1 MTAVLWTII
10 LLLSL
15 ALAVLGAKVSL
26 LRKGAR
32 QLREGVKERLSQETN
47 TLLTLSTR
55 DKEMRQLASAL
66 NQELRV
72 LRRERLR
79 YQQGDRELKEGVANI
94 SHDLRTPLTAICG
107 YLELL
112 ENQPLP
118 PDASRYLGQIED
130 RTKAM
135 KRLTEELFRYSVIH
149 SDEELHLQPVNL
161 KCALEEAVLSLY
173 GTFQIRGI
181 VPRVELPEGKVE
193 RMLDPDALNRVLG
206 NILGNALKYSAGELS
221 VSLEQSGTMVFSN
234 LAPGLD
240 QVTVGQL
247 FDRFFHGGG
256 SRALHRLRAFHCQAV
271 DGTHGRDHPRGI
283 IPWGLPGIPD
293 VCPRPQTASI
303 KGEQHIVFH
312 SSRFS
317 RKKAPGSGIPAK
329 SLALSHPLKGV

>member
-15 ALAVLGAKVSL
+15 ALTVLGAKVSL

-55 DKEMRQLASAL
+55 DKEMRQLASVL

-149 SDEELHLQPVNL
+149 SDEELHLQPVDL

-173 GTFQIRGI
+173 GTFQTRGI

-193 RMLDPDALNRVLG
+193 RMLDPGALNRVLG

-234 LAPGLD
+234 PAPGLD

-247 FDRFFHGGG
+247 FDRFYTVEAAEHSTGLGLSIAKLLTERMGGTIH
-256 SRALHRLRAFHCQAV
+256 A
-271 DGTHGRDHPRGI
+271 
-283 IPWGLPGIPD
+283 
-293 VCPRPQTASI
+293 
-303 KGEQHIVFH
+303 E
-312 SSRFS
+312 
-317 RKKAPGSGIPAK
+317 
-329 SLALSHPLKGV
+329 LSHGVFQVFLTFAQDPQQPV